1 MDSVGVIFAILIAI
15 LASGALVRVI
25 PFSIPLPLIQI
36 VLGMIVAGVFKEG
49 ITLEPHLF
57 FLVFIPPLLFLDGW
71 RMPNSVLKK
80 ERVNI
85 FQLAF
90 GLVLFTM
97 LGLGYII
104 HWMIPSMPLP
114 IAFALAAIL
123 SPTDP
128 VAVAGIAR
136 KLAVPER
143 VMSILEGEALFNDA
157 SGLVA
162 FRMAVLVAI
171 TGSFS
176 FYKAATTFL
185 WVAIAGILVGI
196 ATTWLLS
203 YVRRQFT
210 NKYGEELGSE
220 ILLSLLM
227 PFIAYM
233 IAETIEASGVLAA
246 VAAGITMSRLE
257 LHGGIEPMTRMRRSA
272 IWDTVQFT
280 LNGAIF
286 VILGEQ
292 LPAIFN
298 IAVGV
303 VTQTGHQSVWWLL
316 IYAFVICF
324 TLILFRFAWVFVSI
338 NITYAIK
345 HKRRLPLT
353 HPNVRDMLVVSIGGV
368 RGAITLAGVMTLPL
382 LLPNGDEFPTRDLAI
397 FLAAT
402 VIIISL
408 LMASVLLPILLKDVQ
423 AEADIQ
429 SPLALQK
436 KIVVAAAK
444 KSGEKHIAELLA
456 KLQHTHPQLTNEY
469 YQDLTQRL
477 WVEFE
482 NGFDPYRDPD
492 NLDHQRYE
500 VERSMRLV
508 IIDAARQAIFHLA
521 KEHKISDDVS
531 REMVKQLDFDEV
543 RIS

>member
-1 MDSVGVIFAILIAI
+1 MDSIGIIFAILMAI

-36 VLGMIVAGVFKEG
+36 VLGGVVAGVFKEG
-49 ITLEPHLF
+49 VVLDPHVF
-57 FLVFIPPLLFLDGW
+57 FLLFIPPLLFLDGW
-71 RMPNSVLKK
+71 QMPNSVLKK

-162 FRMAVLVAI
+162 FRMAVLVAV

-185 WVAIAGILVGI
+185 WVAIAGVLVGI

-203 YVRRQFT
+203 YVRRKFT

-227 PFIAYM
+227 PFFAYM
-233 IAETIEASGVLAA
+233 IAEAIDASGVLAA

-257 LHGGIEPMTRMRRSA
+257 LTGGIEPMTRMRRSA

-286 VILGEQ
+286 VLLGEQ
-292 LPAIFN
+292 LPGIFN
-298 IAVGV
+298 SAVEV

-324 TLILFRFAWVFVSI
+324 TLMVFRFAWVFVSI

-353 HPNVRDMLVVSIGGV
+353 HPNIRDMLVLSIGGV

-382 LLPNGDEFPTRDLAI
+382 LLPSGDEFPTRDLAI

-408 LMASVLLPILLKDVQ
+408 LMASILLPILLKDVQ

-436 KIVVAAAK
+436 KIAIAAAK

-456 KLQHTHPQLTNEY
+456 KLQHTHPQVTDDY
-469 YQDLTQRL
+469 YQNLTQRL

-482 NGFDPYRDPD
+482 NSFDPYRDPD
-492 NLDHQRYE
+492 NIAHQHYE
-500 VERSMRLV
+500 IERSMRLV

>member
-1 MDSVGVIFAILIAI
+1 MDSVGVVFAVLIAI

-36 VLGMIVAGVFKEG
+36 VLGIVVAGVFKEG

-162 FRMAVLVAI
+162 FRMAVLVAV

-220 ILLSLLM
+220 VLLSLLM

-233 IAETIEASGVLAA
+233 IAETIGASGVLAA

-257 LHGGIEPMTRMRRSA
+257 LTGGIEPMTRMRRSA

-292 LPAIFN
+292 LPDIFN
-298 IAVGV
+298 SAVRV
-303 VTQTGHQSVWWLL
+303 VTETGHQSVWWLL

-324 TLILFRFAWVFVSI
+324 TLMLFRFAWVFVSI

-345 HKRRLPLT
+345 HKRRLPLSYL
-353 HPNVRDMLVVSIGGV
+353 NVRDMLVVSIGGV

-382 LLPNGDEFPTRDLAI
+382 LLPSGDAFPTRDLAI

-408 LMASVLLPILLKDVQ
+408 LMASILLPILLKDVQ

-436 KIVVAAAK
+436 KIAIAAAK

-456 KLQHTHPQLTNEY
+456 KLQHRHPQLTDEY
-469 YQDLTQRL
+469 YQELIQRL

-500 VERSMRLV
+500 VERTMRLV

-531 REMVKQLDFDEV
+531 REMVKQLDFDEI